1 MTKQP
6 GASNW
11 LSLLKPVGGTTST
24 TRSQQQGSTR
34 TSEVVEYLKASTTP
48 VRDEF
53 QRIASIQRTHGYS
66 PDSVDWLHLDKSKC
80 ELRPLQ
86 RTALSCIQTEGGL
99 FGPIPVGFG
108 KTLIAWLAPVVADAK
123 RPLILMPSNMVDA
136 FRREVNKFRHFFVQG
151 HREPE
156 IRSYAILSS
165 RKQSTLLEDLKP
177 DMIIGDEAHTLR
189 NEGSSRGIRLRR
201 YLHKYP
207 DTKVVLLS
215 GTFVDKK
222 LSDLAELTH
231 FCLGENNF
239 IPTDTH
245 CHEVWRHC
253 VDLDGRPSE
262 GHWNAFRP
270 LVRAEGMEYGQ
281 ARTDDSRRKVARR
294 AVASRMACT
303 PGVVMSEEVSS
314 DTPLYMHRV
323 YLPVPSEVL
332 ELIDTL
338 EVGGQTP
345 DGDDIIVEDS
355 QKARLAKTL
364 SVGFFHRWAWEKIGG
379 RDEEWLMARRAW
391 ARCLRQEIA
400 DNAAEHYDSA
410 ALIEAHVQRTL
421 KKEPNAPGVL
431 FATWRA
437 WVPHRDKLQPPTEPV
452 WVSPFLF
459 HAVAKWLSSQSRPT
473 IVWYQ
478 HQVVGDLLGKMG
490 LKVYGAGSSEPLF
503 EGQHVAASIAVH
515 GTGKNLQAWDQ
526 MLVIEPPS
534 SGKTWEQL
542 IGRTHRQGQT
552 APRVDVYVMCHTEI
566 MDKAMDKALEEAEF
580 TFDLTNCVQRLQ
592 RAEWQKTTFEP

>member
-1 MTKQP
+1 MQNKAQSKWSTFLSNSGGSPTITKSQR
-6 GASNW
+6 
-11 LSLLKPVGGTTST
+11 PVS
-24 TRSQQQGSTR
+24 
-34 TSEVVEYLKASTTP
+34 SEVIEYLKASPTP
-48 VRDEF
+48 LQDEW
-53 QRIASIQRTHGYS
+53 QRIASIPRTLGYD
-66 PDSVDWLHLDKSKC
+66 PGSVDWLHLDKSKC

-86 RTALSCIQTEGGL
+86 RLALACIQAEGGL

-123 RPLILMPSNMVDA
+123 RPLILMPSNMIDS
-136 FRREVNKFRHFFVQG
+136 FKMEVNRFRHYFVQG

-165 RKQSTLLEDLKP
+165 RKQSTLLEDMRP

-189 NEGSSRGIRLRR
+189 NESSSRGIRLRR

-231 FCLGENNF
+231 FCLGANNF

-245 CHEVWRHC
+245 CHEVWKQC

-262 GHWNAFRP
+262 SHWNAFHH
-270 LVRAEGMEYGQ
+270 LVHAEGMAYG
-281 ARTDDSRRKVARR
+281 ASRTDESRRKVARR
-294 AVASRMACT
+294 AVASRMAST

-314 DTPLYMHRV
+314 DVPLFIHRV
-323 YLPVPSEVL
+323 STPVPSAVL

-364 SVGFFHRWAWEKIGG
+364 SVGFFHRWAWERIGG
-379 RDEEWLMARRAW
+379 RDEDWLMSRRAW
-391 ARCLRQEIA
+391 SRQLRHEIA
-400 DNAAEHYDSA
+400 ENAAEHYDSA
-410 ALIEAHVQRTL
+410 ALIEAQVQRHL

-431 FATWRA
+431 YAAWRT

-452 WVSPFLF
+452 WVDPFLF
-459 HAVAKWLSSQSRPT
+459 HAISRWLSAQTRPT

-478 HQVVGDLLGKMG
+478 HQVVGDVLTRMG
-490 LKVYGAGSSEPLF
+490 LKVYGSGSAQPVF

-515 GTGKNLQAWDQ
+515 GTGKNLQQWDQ

-542 IGRTHRQGQT
+542 IGRCHRQGQT
-552 APRVDVYVMCHTEI
+552 APRVDVYVMCHTEA

-592 RAEWQKTTFEP
+592 RAEWKKTTLDP